1 MTVAVIVQA
10 RLGSTR
16 LPAKVLLPLP
26 TGRTVIEEVIY
37 LCKQINGVDVVV
49 VAIPDTAENDIVA
62 EHVKDLADIYIL
74 PTNNP
79 THKVKFSVGCPRDG
93 KGVIVMRGPEHDVLA
108 RYAKAAELVDAS
120 VIMRITADCP
130 LIDPEVCAKVLREVT
145 EGGADYASNVERRSY
160 PQGFDCQVV
169 TRYML
174 DWANEHATE
183 AYDREHVL
191 TIIERLA
198 GPGFRK
204 VNVSASPDRSHIR
217 WTLDT
222 LEDYVRI
229 WSEFKRREEAA

>member
-1 MTVAVIVQA
+1 MTVACVIQA

-37 LCKQINGVDVVV
+37 RCKMIKGVDVVITAV
-49 VAIPDTAENDIVA
+49 PDTAENDL
-62 EHVKDLADIYIL
+62 LAGLIPPD
-74 PTNNP
+74 P
-79 THKVKFSVGCPRDG
+79 VR
-93 KGVIVMRGPEHDVLA
+93 RGPEHDVLS
-108 RYAKAAELVDAS
+108 RYVMAADAYRAD
-120 VIMRITADCP
+120 VIMRVTADCP
-130 LIDPEVCAKVLREVT
+130 LIDPQVCGEVLREVT
-145 EGGADYASNVERRSY
+145 EGRADYASNVERRSY

-174 DWANEHATE
+174 DWAHEHATE
-183 AYDREHVL
+183 AYDREHVFP
-191 TIIERLA
+191 IIERGT